1 MQYYIK
7 ITQKKQTARLVVD
20 SESAARFLLQKA
32 LAKADSLGLVCDP
45 RIYPHQG
52 VLARSAAEERQVVRI
67 LSLIA

>member
-45 RIYPHQG
+45 RI
-52 VLARSAAEERQVVRI
+52 